1 MSSESVQTLKVSDFA
16 KVKGGKRM
24 PAGTALSQ
32 RKSQHPYLR
41 IVDFKDGGIDKS
53 NLQYVPDEVFPQIA
67 RYVISDRDL
76 YISIVGTIGL
86 VGAVPKELNGANL
99 TENAAKICEIDESKV
114 PVLPIF
120 KALEKYGEIKHEE
133 MFEIFNMG
141 IGLMFAVKPEN
152 VERVK
157 ELLDEPVYE
166 IGRIVKKDGA
176 SVVIK

>member
-1 MSSESVQTLKVSDFA
+1 MTWLLKLMKAECQFF
-16 KVKGGKRM
+16 
-24 PAGTALSQ
+24 Q
-32 RKSQHPYLR
+32 
-41 IVDFKDGGIDKS
+41 F
-53 NLQYVPDEVFPQIA
+53 
-67 RYVISDRDL
+67 
-76 YISIVGTIGL
+76 
-86 VGAVPKELNGANL
+86 
-99 TENAAKICEIDESKV
+99 
-114 PVLPIF
+114 F

-141 IGLMFAVKPEN
+141 IGLMLAVKPEN

>member
-1 MSSESVQTLKVSDFA
+1 MITTSPGFTSRIHSAPTTSKAQVSDETTIA
-16 KVKGGKRM
+16 PLAILPIERG
-24 PAGTALSQ
+24 
-32 RKSQHPYLR
+32 RKPFGS
-41 IVDFKDGGIDKS
+41 K
-53 NLQYVPDEVFPQIA
+53 
-67 RYVISDRDL
+67 
-76 YISIVGTIGL
+76 
-86 VGAVPKELNGANL
+86 
-99 TENAAKICEIDESKV
+99 AAEIDESKV

-176 SVVIK
+176 SVDYFTGKYSTPLYDYEKSYLESLEEHTSFY